1 MQVFIKETLGNIFSG
16 KISYRYTTIK
26 NKSNFNKERI
36 EIIKKWSGELK
47 QILDIEFI
55 DCFNHYMG
63 IGEPLKLLFDMK
75 TFKDIKI
82 NDEIEKAYFIEI
94 SQNYKEKIEK
104 KRPRHTKKKK
114 GKIK

>member
-1 MQVFIKETLGNIFSG
+1 
-16 KISYRYTTIK
+16 
-26 NKSNFNKERI
+26 
-36 EIIKKWSGELK
+36 
-47 QILDIEFI
+47 
-55 DCFNHYMG
+55 MG
-63 IGEPLKLLFDMK
+63 IGEPLKLLSDMK